1 MMSDSISL
9 PARRG
14 APFRPHRL
22 RTFNVAP
29 CSDSDSD
36 IQAIVS
42 DENGSTPRYSDDT
55 PRNIGT
61 LHTNHPLQ
69 DFMMPSRRTWDSS
82 TKRRQRHP
90 TSEIINDNITVP
102 CHPAKCKC
110 SLQTRSSDKS
120 AKCPKGFSHVK
131 AAPIPRCLAAAI
143 KRQSQLTATDP
154 DHNGFDSD
162 SDNSIMLLTSSF
174 SDPDATPISLR
185 RAPIGDGALSYD
197 WKNHMSNL
205 QNAMTDSGANSMV
218 WCDDITWYRSPVPT
232 WPIAKAQPSF
242 ASWCTIIVFAMI
254 IAVVAT
260 VIT

>member
-61 LHTNHPLQ
+61 LH
-69 DFMMPSRRTWDSS
+69 
-82 TKRRQRHP
+82 
-90 TSEIINDNITVP
+90 I
-102 CHPAKCKC
+102 
-110 SLQTRSSDKS
+110 
-120 AKCPKGFSHVK
+120 
-131 AAPIPRCLAAAI
+131 
-143 KRQSQLTATDP
+143 
-154 DHNGFDSD
+154 DSD

-218 WCDDITWYRSPVPT
+218 WCDDITWCRSPVPT